1 MCLTLVELNST
12 IPINPRSDSEQPRE
26 GFLGRILRF
35 LEFTF
40 NASAVA
46 ALCYLIAV
54 YCFDWDTLEPKLK
67 FTQSDFNRFV
77 AQCSLWSVYVG
88 AVLISTNV
96 VVAVYKVT
104 MLVCDQI

>member
-1 MCLTLVELNST
+1 M
-12 IPINPRSDSEQPRE
+12 
-26 GFLGRILRF
+26 
-35 LEFTF
+35 EFTF